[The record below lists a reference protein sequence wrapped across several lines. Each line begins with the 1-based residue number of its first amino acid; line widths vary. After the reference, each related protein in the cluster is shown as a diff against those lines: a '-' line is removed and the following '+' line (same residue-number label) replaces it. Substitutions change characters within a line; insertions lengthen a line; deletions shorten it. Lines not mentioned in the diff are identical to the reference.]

1 LVGAHDQRASVRKQ
15 DRRGVIHAPD
25 IGFGQDGELISW
37 RSLGVVAENIYKI
50 TITQKYK
57 LIDIIV
63 NKIKINLQTELI
75 KSHHLLMQLGWARP
89 PSRL

>member
-1 LVGAHDQRASVRKQ
+1 MVGAHDQRASVRKQ

-37 RSLGVVAENIYKI
+37 RSLGVVAEDIYKI
-50 TITQKYK
+50 ITQKYK

-63 NKIKINLQTELI
+63 NKIKIILQTELI
-75 KSHHLLMQLGWARP
+75 KSYHSLMLLGWARP